1 MSQTPE
7 NIHEYFKYVTDKDQE
22 WTAIGL
28 TEKAGEFQGVV
39 YRYGTIVPPKEPSS
53 KADLYNNKD
62 EVTDKLPF
70 KFEWQILDSNGL
82 EKERFNDKFFT
93 LIGDILVHII
103 FKEDLYRERENDRK
117 NNT

>member
-28 TEKAGEFQGVV
+28 TEKAEEFQGVV

-93 LIGDILVHII
+93 LIGDILVYII
-103 FKEDLYRERENDRK
+103 SKEQLYNDRK

>member
-1 MSQTPE
+1 MNQTPE

-39 YRYGTIVPPKEPSS
+39 YRYGTIVPPQEPSS
-53 KADLYNNKD
+53 KEHL
-62 EVTDKLPF
+62 DKVPF

-82 EKERFNDKFFT
+82 EKERFDDKFFT

>member
-103 FKEDLYRERENDRK
+103 FKEDLYREREHERK

>member
-103 FKEDLYRERENDRK
+103 SKEQLYNDRK

>member
-103 FKEDLYRERENDRK
+103 FKEDLYREREHDRK

>member
-1 MSQTPE
+1 MNQTPE
-7 NIHEYFKYVTDKDQE
+7 NIHEYFKYVTDKDQA

-62 EVTDKLPF
+62 EVTDKVPF

-82 EKERFNDKFFT
+82 EKERFDDKFFT

-103 FKEDLYRERENDRK
+103 FKEDLYREREHDRK

>member
-39 YRYGTIVPPKEPSS
+39 YRYGTIVPTKEPSS

-103 FKEDLYRERENDRK
+103 FKEDLYREREHDRK

>member
-28 TEKAGEFQGVV
+28 TEKAEEFQGVV
-39 YRYGTIVPPKEPSS
+39 YRYGTIVPPKEPTN
-53 KADLYNNKD
+53 KKD
-62 EVTDKLPF
+62 EVSDKLPF

-93 LIGDILVHII
+93 LIGDILVYII
-103 FKEDLYRERENDRK
+103 SKEQLYNDRK

>member
-1 MSQTPE
+1 MNQTPE
-7 NIHEYFKYVTDKDQE
+7 NIHEYFKYVTDKDQA

-39 YRYGTIVPPKEPSS
+39 YRYGTIVPPQEPSS
-53 KADLYNNKD
+53 EEHL
-62 EVTDKLPF
+62 DKVPF

-82 EKERFNDKFFT
+82 EKERFDDKFFT

>member
-1 MSQTPE
+1 MNQTPE
-7 NIHEYFKYVTDKDQE
+7 NIHEYFKYVTNKGQE

-39 YRYGTIVPPKEPSS
+39 YRYGTIVPPKEPTS
-53 KADLYNNKD
+53 KAHL
-62 EVTDKLPF
+62 DKVPF
-70 KFEWQILDSNGL
+70 KFEWHILDSNGL
-82 EKERFNDKFFT
+82 EKERFDDKFFT

-103 FKEDLYRERENDRK
+103 FKEDLYREREHDRK

>member
-39 YRYGTIVPPKEPSS
+39 YRYGTIVPPKEPT
-53 KADLYNNKD
+53 NEKD
-62 EVTDKLPF
+62 EVSDKLPF

-93 LIGDILVHII
+93 LIGDILVYII
-103 FKEDLYRERENDRK
+103 SKEDLYREREHDRK

>member
-7 NIHEYFKYVTDKDQE
+7 NIHEYFKYVTNKGQE

-39 YRYGTIVPPKEPSS
+39 YRYGTIVPPQEPSS
-53 KADLYNNKD
+53 KAHR
-62 EVTDKLPF
+62 DKVPF
-70 KFEWQILDSNGL
+70 KFEWHILDSNGL
-82 EKERFNDKFFT
+82 EKERFDDKFFT

>member
-93 LIGDILVHII
+93 LIGDILVYII
-103 FKEDLYRERENDRK
+103 SKEQLYNDRK

>member
-1 MSQTPE
+1 MNQTPE
-7 NIHEYFKYVTDKDQE
+7 NIHEYFKYVTDKDQA

-39 YRYGTIVPPKEPSS
+39 YRYGTIVPPQETSS
-53 KADLYNNKD
+53 KEHL
-62 EVTDKLPF
+62 DKVPF

-82 EKERFNDKFFT
+82 EKERFDDKFFT